1 MLLKYFGELLPAL
14 EIMPDNESE
23 IEIKQLVTVPEI
35 RNLTVK
41 EAIEKLKEVGL
52 DFTINTEKEI
62 NKDETLVTQ
71 QLPKPGITI
80 NEGIQVEIYV
90 E

>member
-1 MLLKYFGELLPAL
+1 
-14 EIMPDNESE
+14 MPDNESE

>member
-80 NEGIQVEIYV
+80 KEGIQVEIYV